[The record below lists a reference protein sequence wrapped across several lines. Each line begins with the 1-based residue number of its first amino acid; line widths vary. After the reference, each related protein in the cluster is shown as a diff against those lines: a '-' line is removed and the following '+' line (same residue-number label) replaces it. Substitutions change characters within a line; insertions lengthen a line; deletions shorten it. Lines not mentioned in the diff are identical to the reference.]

1 MDNNRQSAVTIDM
14 CMHTSTNEGKGAA
27 EETGR
32 ATQGKL
38 SDERDRMIYAEDT
51 YTTVNAWGN
60 ARPVIGD
67 MNTIRAHNKTILIEN
82 TGALN
87 IAELEIVGS
96 LDNGVTYDVP
106 LFYGTLAKSTLII
119 VTED

>member
-1 MDNNRQSAVTIDM
+1 
-14 CMHTSTNEGKGAA
+14 
-27 EETGR
+27 
-32 ATQGKL
+32 
-38 SDERDRMIYAEDT
+38 MIYAEDT

-119 VTED
+119 VTEDRVCTHIRINAKNFVADKPTTVISKGFAIAGG